1 MVIHSVFV
9 KLLNVSIPDYLSL
22 LASSPNHHL
31 YHGIACALL
40 SPSLA
45 LPFTVSPGASNTEIK
60 SKATDLQK
68 VLEEV
73 EHRWYQLG
81 VLLGLPVH
89 TLNGFQENYEDLSER
104 LRAMLQEWLKKGN
117 TGEYEKPSLQV
128 LVNAVEHSAGG
139 GNPRVAGEL
148 AIKGSFSV

>member
-1 MVIHSVFV
+1 M
-9 KLLNVSIPDYLSL
+9 NVSIPDNLIISL
-22 LASSPNHHL
+22 SPNHHT
-31 YHGIACALL
+31 YHGITCALL

-117 TGEYEKPSLQV
+117 TGEYETPSWQV
-128 LVNAVEHSAGG
+128 LVDAVEHSAGG
-139 GNPRVAGEL
+139 GNPRLAGEL
-148 AIKGSFSV
+148 AIKGSYN